1 MTTSELRQA
10 YLDFFAARGHAVIP
24 SASLV
29 PENDPTTL
37 FTSSGMQPLV
47 PYLLG
52 QPHPAGKRL
61 VNAQKSFRS
70 QDIEEVGDNRHTTFF
85 EMLGNWSLGEYFK
98 KEQLP
103 WVFSFVT
110 EVVGLDPQ
118 KLYVTVF
125 AGNEQVPRDEESVA
139 IWKEVFSKVGIDA
152 QDLDQSDEL
161 GMRGGRIFYYPEKKN
176 WWSRSG
182 IPSAMPVGEPG
193 GPDSELFY
201 DFGEEL
207 GLHQESAW
215 SNMPCHVNCDCGRFM
230 EIGNSV
236 FMQYQKQA
244 DGSFRELPQRN
255 VDFGGGLERLLAAQ
269 SGQSDVFLTDVFAR
283 ILAAVESAA
292 GKSYGPDTQR
302 EMRVIADHI
311 RAAVMLI
318 GDGVFPSNKEQGYVV
333 RRLIRRAVR
342 FGRVLGLTKPFLREV
357 AQAVIL
363 TYEGVYFTGAA
374 SEQSIADA
382 VALEEQKFLSTL
394 SKGLKE
400 LEKIPVLDGKSAF
413 TLYETFGFPFEL
425 TEEIARER
433 GQQVEFGAFKDEFDR
448 HREQSRSAS
457 KGMFKGGLAD
467 NSEQVT
473 KYHTATHLLHAAL
486 RKILGDAV
494 SQQGSNITAERLRF
508 DFSFPRAMS
517 ADEIRQV
524 EELMNAQILAK
535 LPVHHE
541 MMVKDQALAEGAMAF
556 FREKYGDEVS
566 VYTIG
571 ENPRSGWFS
580 KELCGGPHVENTQVI
595 GQLKIFKEEAIGS
608 GKRRVY
614 VKTV

>member
-10 YLDFFAARGHAVIP
+10 YLDFFASRGHAVIP

-52 QPHPAGKRL
+52 QPHPSGKRL

-215 SNMPCHVNCDCGRFM
+215 SNTPCHVNCDCGRFM

-269 SGQSDVFLTDVFAR
+269 SGQPDVFLTDVFAR
-283 ILAAVESAA
+283 ILAAIQSAA
-292 GKSYGPDTQR
+292 GKTYGPNTQR

-342 FGRVLGLTKPFLREV
+342 FGRVLGLTQPFLSEV
-357 AQAVIL
+357 AQAVMV

-382 VALEEQKFLSTL
+382 VVLEEQKFLSTL

-467 NSEQVT
+467 HSEQVT

-595 GQLKIFKEEAIGS
+595 GHLKIFKEEAIGS

>member
-10 YLDFFAARGHAVIP
+10 YLDFFASRGHAVIP

-52 QPHPAGKRL
+52 QPHPAGQRL

-85 EMLGNWSLGEYFK
+85 EMLGNWSLGDYFK

-110 EVVGLDPQ
+110 ERLGLDPK
-118 KLYVTVF
+118 KLFVTVF
-125 AGNEQVPRDEESVA
+125 AGNEQVPRDEESVT
-139 IWKEVFSKVGIDA
+139 IWKELFSQVGIEA
-152 QDLDQSDEL
+152 QDIDQSEQF

-182 IPSAMPVGEPG
+182 VPSAMPVGEPG

-207 GLHQESAW
+207 NLHQQSAW
-215 SNMPCHVNCDCGRFM
+215 SNLPCHVNCDCGRFM

-236 FMQYQKQA
+236 FMQYQKQV

-283 ILAAVESAA
+283 ILAAIQSAA
-292 GKSYGPDTQR
+292 GKTYGPNTQR

-342 FGRVLGLTKPFLREV
+342 FGRVLGLTQPFLREV
-357 AQAVIL
+357 AQAVIV

-508 DFSFPRAMS
+508 DFSFPRALS
-517 ADEIRQV
+517 TDEIRQV
-524 EELMNAQILAK
+524 EELMNQQVSAK

-541 MMVKDQALAEGAMAF
+541 IMAKDRL
-556 FREKYGDEVS
+556 
-566 VYTIG
+566 
-571 ENPRSGWFS
+571 
-580 KELCGGPHVENTQVI
+580 
-595 GQLKIFKEEAIGS
+595 
-608 GKRRVY
+608 
-614 VKTV
+614 

>member
-10 YLDFFAARGHAVIP
+10 YLDFFASRGHAVIP

-52 QPHPAGKRL
+52 QPHPAGQRL

-85 EMLGNWSLGEYFK
+85 EMLGNWSLGDYFK

-110 EVVGLDPQ
+110 ERLGLDPK
-118 KLYVTVF
+118 KLFVTVF
-125 AGNEQVPRDEESVA
+125 AGNEQVPRDEESVT
-139 IWKEVFSKVGIDA
+139 IWKELFSQVGIEA
-152 QDLDQSDEL
+152 QDIDQSEQF

-182 IPSAMPVGEPG
+182 VPSAMPVGEPG

-207 GLHQESAW
+207 NLHQQSAW
-215 SNMPCHVNCDCGRFM
+215 SNLPCHVNCDCGRFM

-236 FMQYQKQA
+236 FMQYQKQV

-283 ILAAVESAA
+283 ILAAIQSAA
-292 GKSYGPDTQR
+292 GKTYGPNTQR

-342 FGRVLGLTKPFLREV
+342 FGRVLGLTQPFLREV
-357 AQAVIL
+357 AQAVIV

-508 DFSFPRAMS
+508 DFSFPRALS
-517 ADEIRQV
+517 TDEIRQV
-524 EELMNAQILAK
+524 EELMNQQVSAK

-541 MMVKDQALAEGAMAF
+541 IMAKDQALTEGAMAF

-571 ENPRSGWFS
+571 ENPRKGWFS

>member
-1 MTTSELRQA
+1 MTASELRQV
-10 YLDFFAARGHAVIP
+10 YLDFFVSKGHAIIP
-24 SASLV
+24 SAPLV

-52 QPHPAGKRL
+52 QQHPAGTRL
-61 VNAQKSFRS
+61 VNSQKSFRS

-85 EMLGNWSLGEYFK
+85 EMLGNWSLGDYFK

-103 WVFSFVT
+103 WVFEFVT
-110 EVVGLDPQ
+110 QKVGLDPK
-118 KLYVTVF
+118 KLFVTVF
-125 AGNEQVPRDEESVA
+125 SGNDQVPRDVESVS
-139 IWKEVFSKVGIDA
+139 IWKSIFSGNGIEAKDVDYA
-152 QDLDQSDEL
+152 EKNGIQN
-161 GMRGGRIFYYPEKKN
+161 GRIFYYSEKKN

-182 IPSAMPVGEPG
+182 VPSAMPTGEPG

-201 DFGEEL
+201 DFGEER
-207 GLHQESAW
+207 GMHESSPW
-215 SNMPCHVNCDCGRFM
+215 RKDPCHVNCDCGRFM

-244 DGSFRELPQRN
+244 DGSFVELPQRN
-255 VDFGGGLERLLAAQ
+255 VDFGGGLERMLAAQ
-269 SGQSDVFLTDVFAR
+269 QNNPDVFATEIFSE
-283 ILAAVESAA
+283 ILRATEDAT
-292 GKSYGPDTQR
+292 GKKYEEATQR
-302 EMRVIADHI
+302 EMRVIADHV
-311 RAAVMLI
+311 RAAVMLA
-318 GDGVFPSNKEQGYVV
+318 GDGVLPSNKEQGYVV

-342 FGRVLGLTKPFLREV
+342 FGKLLGVSQPFLKQI
-357 AQAVIL
+357 AQAVVH
-363 TYEGVYFTGAA
+363 TYSGVYFLDA
-374 SEQSIADA
+374 SSGEQA
-382 VALEEQKFLSTL
+382 VQALMQEEQKFLSTL

-433 GQQVEFGAFKDEFDR
+433 GQQVEFGTFKTEFDK
-448 HREQSRSAS
+448 HREQSRTAS

-467 NSEQVT
+467 HSEEVT

-486 RKILGDAV
+486 RKILGAEV

-508 DFSFPRAMS
+508 DFSFPRALS
-517 ADEIRQV
+517 SDEIKQV
-524 EELMNAQILAK
+524 EELMNEKITQN

-541 MMVKDQALAEGAMAF
+541 MMQKDTAISEGAMAF
-556 FREKYGDEVS
+556 FREKYADEVS

-571 ENPRSGWFS
+571 EDARSNWFS
-580 KELCGGPHVENTQVI
+580 KELCGGPHVARTGSI
-595 GQLKIFKEEAIGS
+595 GRLTIFKEEAIGS
-608 GKRRVY
+608 GKRRIY
-614 VKTV
+614 VKMA

>member
-10 YLDFFAARGHAVIP
+10 YLDFFASRGHAVIP

-52 QPHPAGKRL
+52 QPHPAGQRL

-85 EMLGNWSLGEYFK
+85 EMLGNWSLGDYFK

-110 EVVGLDPQ
+110 ERLGLDPK
-118 KLYVTVF
+118 KLFVTVF
-125 AGNEQVPRDEESVA
+125 AGNEQVPRDEESVT
-139 IWKEVFSKVGIDA
+139 IWKELFSQVGIEA
-152 QDLDQSDEL
+152 QDIDQSEQF

-182 IPSAMPVGEPG
+182 VPSAMPVGEPG

-207 GLHQESAW
+207 NLHQQSAW
-215 SNMPCHVNCDCGRFM
+215 SNLPCHVNCDCGRFM

-236 FMQYQKQA
+236 FMQYQKQV

-283 ILAAVESAA
+283 ILAAIQSAA
-292 GKSYGPDTQR
+292 GKTYGPNTQR

-311 RAAVMLI
+311 RAAVLLI

-342 FGRVLGLTKPFLREV
+342 FGRVLGLTQPFLREV
-357 AQAVIL
+357 AQAVIV

-508 DFSFPRAMS
+508 DFSFPRAVS

-524 EELMNAQILAK
+524 EELMNQQVSAK

>member
-1 MTTSELRQA
+1 MTASELRQA
-10 YLDFFAARGHAVIP
+10 YLDFFAARQHAVIP

-52 QPHPAGKRL
+52 QPHPAGTRL
-61 VNAQKSFRS
+61 VNSQKSFRS

-85 EMLGNWSLGEYFK
+85 EMLGNWSLGDYFK

-103 WVFSFVT
+103 WVFEFVT
-110 EVVGLDPQ
+110 KVVGLDPH
-118 KLYVTVF
+118 KLFVTVF
-125 AGNEQVPRDEESVA
+125 AGNEQVPRDMESVA
-139 IWKEVFSKVGIDA
+139 LWKDIFSSAGVTAKDVDNAEQLGL
-152 QDLDQSDEL
+152 QD
-161 GMRGGRIFYYPEKKN
+161 GHIFYFSEKKN

-182 IPSAMPVGEPG
+182 VPAAMPVGEPG
-193 GPDSELFY
+193 GPDSEMFY

-207 GLHQESAW
+207 HLHEQSAW
-215 SNMPCHVNCDCGRFM
+215 ADKPCHVNCDCGRFM

-236 FMQYQKQA
+236 FMQYQKMEGGEFQ
-244 DGSFRELPQRN
+244 ELPQRN
-255 VDFGGGLERLLAAQ
+255 VDFGGGLERLLAAKNDKP
-269 SGQSDVFLTDVFAR
+269 DVFLTDIFAT
-283 ILAAVESAA
+283 ILQAVQQAS
-292 GKSYGPDTQR
+292 GKKYTTETQR

-318 GDGVFPSNKEQGYVV
+318 GDGVLPSNKEQGYVV

-342 FGRVLGLTKPFLREV
+342 FGKLLGISRAFLQEV
-357 AQAVIL
+357 AQAVVQ
-363 TYEGVYFTGAA
+363 TYAGVYFTDSVAG
-374 SEQSIADA
+374 EHA
-382 VALEEQKFLSTL
+382 VQAVVQEEQKFLSTL

-400 LEKIPVLDGKSAF
+400 LEKIAVLDGKSAF

-433 GQQVEFGAFKDEFDR
+433 GQQVEFGAFKAEFDK
-448 HREQSRSAS
+448 HREQSRTAS

-467 NSEQVT
+467 HSAEVT

-486 RKILGDAV
+486 RKILGQEV

-508 DFSFPRAMS
+508 DFSFPRAMT

-524 EELMNAQILAK
+524 EELMNQQIQAN
-535 LPVHHE
+535 LPVNHE
-541 MMVKDQALAEGAMAF
+541 MMQKDTAIAEGAMAF

-571 ENPRSGWFS
+571 VNPRSGWFS
-580 KELCGGPHVENTQVI
+580 KELCGGPHVERTGVI
-595 GQLKIFKEEAIGS
+595 GALKVVKEEAIGS
-608 GKRRVY
+608 GKRRIY
-614 VKTV
+614 VKMA